1 MFGHED
7 MEGHNEGV
15 RCLYL
20 LKMKKFGFHISKAIL
35 NWVFS
40 LPFLYIWHFKIKA
53 IEIDSENCHVCD
65 KIAMCVPS
73 INTD

>member
-53 IEIDSENCHVCD
+53 IEIDS
-65 KIAMCVPS
+65 
-73 INTD
+73 